1 MLRLILVIAAMTA
14 GGMAF
19 GGWAT
24 AEAEQTKQN
33 NANMEI
39 HARLVQQGGFTEA
52 FQQAMESGNFRQAAS
67 LARSGDAMRGTTT
80 RESGSGMAT
89 GRRTFEPVRAT
100 TSSASSSASTS
111 LAANT
116 PPPEPADYNCNSG
129 NCACAGASDCVA
141 MAPIC
146 VEGTIGCNDY
156 GCTCQ
161 EATD

>member
-1 MLRLILVIAAMTA
+1 MFRLILILAAVMAATTA
-14 GGMAF
+14 LIEF
-19 GGWAT
+19 SS
-24 AEAEQTKQN
+24 AEAQQRAVLRAQTVDTQT
-33 NANMEI
+33 
-39 HARLVQQGGFTEA
+39 GFTDA
-52 FQQAMESGNFRQAAS
+52 FQEAMESGNYRQAAS
-67 LARSGDAMRGTTT
+67 LVRSGDAMHRASSHRRHVPATA
-80 RESGSGMAT
+80 SGS
-89 GRRTFEPVRAT
+89 
-100 TSSASSSASTS
+100 SSSATS

-116 PPPEPADYNCNSG
+116 PPTEPAEYTCNSG